1 MNDIFDTIKVAPKK
15 AIELVMK
22 YPITSLLIL
31 VIIALS
37 TALLMK
43 KENFDGMVEGL
54 KLLAEY
60 PATFAEKI
68 VSGDVK
74 GVSYENYFLPTT
86 QKVEPSS
93 DFSNQLELP
102 SHEATVKVDIGNGL
116 AVDAKVQVPAQ
127 TVAIP
132 SQDPMV
138 IPQAKQTDVTV
149 AAQTVQIPAQTGAM
163 PATVEGSD
171 KSVIVPVSIPS
182 QVVSIPEQKAVIPV
196 IEPFSM
202 M

>member
-1 MNDIFDTIKVAPKK
+1 MNAIVDTIKVAPKK
-15 AIELVMK
+15 VMDLVIKHPMAT
-22 YPITSLLIL
+22 ILLL

-37 TALLMK
+37 IALLMK

-54 KLLAEY
+54 QLLAEY
-60 PATFAEKI
+60 PATFAEKL

-74 GVSYENYFLPTT
+74 GVSYENYFLPATE
-86 QKVEPSS
+86 KVEPSS
-93 DFSNQLELP
+93 APATQLELP

-138 IPQAKQTDVTV
+138 IPEAKMTDVTV

-171 KSVIVPVSIPS
+171 MSVIVPVSIPA
-182 QVVSIPEQKAVIPV
+182 QVVSIPEQKAVVPV